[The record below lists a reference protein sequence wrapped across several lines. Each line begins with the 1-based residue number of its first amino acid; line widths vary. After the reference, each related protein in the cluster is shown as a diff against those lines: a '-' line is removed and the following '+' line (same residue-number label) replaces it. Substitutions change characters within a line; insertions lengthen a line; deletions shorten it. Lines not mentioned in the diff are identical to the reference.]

1 MSAAAGITLVVPA
14 VFLSFQS
21 DVRGGCIY
29 VISIIIGIFA
39 YSCGSASHLHG
50 SSKNGHFG
58 SIHVQITPLL
68 PRIVLTFS
76 ALKTI
81 IYNIVLISLQA
92 VGSLRIS
99 NQKGL
104 NDHDC
109 GQKDIRPGAQENQF
123 CCGIQKASLAL
134 HHADSGTAV
143 LHHFQVYSHGI
154 PAHRF

>member
-1 MSAAAGITLVVPA
+1 MPA

-21 DVRGGCIY
+21 DVHARRIY
-29 VISIIIGIFA
+29 DLSTILGMFT
-39 YSCGSASHLHG
+39 YFCGSASHLHS

-104 NDHDC
+104 DDHDC
-109 GQKDIRPGAQENQF
+109 GQKDICPGAQENQF

-143 LHHFQVYSHGI
+143 LHHLQVHSHGI